1 MLFETHCHLTD
12 RRFDGDRAETVAR
25 AHAAGVGTIVS
36 IASSVADAEQV
47 AALTRAERRVWG
59 TAGIHPH
66 EAGQARPDDVLRV
79 RELLEG
85 EPRLVAIGETG
96 LDYHY
101 DFGPRDLQR
110 RLFRAHARLAAET
123 GRPLV
128 VHSRSADDDTR
139 AAIAEFRGAARGVL
153 HCFTGGMDLLAEAL
167 DAGWHISFT
176 GLVTFKNFRGQE
188 ALRAVPR
195 DRLMIE
201 TDSPYLAPVP
211 HRGKRNEPA
220 YVARVRDGVAAVRG
234 ESPDDVERYTTRN
247 AFRFFGLEAE
257 EAGDPAAPASR
268 DASPGPEPNAP

>member
-12 RRFDGDRAETVAR
+12 RRFDADRAETIERAR
-25 AHAAGVGTIVS
+25 ATGVGALVS
-36 IASSVADAEQV
+36 IASSVADAEEV
-47 AALTRAERRVWG
+47 AALTRAHRGVWG

-66 EAGQARPDDVLRV
+66 QAGQAHPDDVHRV

-85 EPRLVAIGETG
+85 EPHLVAVGETG

-101 DFGPRDLQR
+101 DFCPRDRQR
-110 RLFRAHARLAAET
+110 ELFRGHARLAAET

-153 HCFTGGMDLLAEAL
+153 HCFTGGMELLEEAL

-234 ESPDDVERYTTRN
+234 ESPEEVERYTTRN
-247 AFRFFGLEAE
+247 AFRFFGLQAE
-257 EAGDPAAPASR
+257 EAGLPAAPSRYAS
-268 DASPGPEPNAP
+268 